1 KQNAVRHGAQ
11 PADARLLRRR
21 RRRRRARIA
30 STRIHVGQEHGRE
43 GDRGPGG
50 GYRERAQHAARP
62 ESPAHPF
69 DDGAASTAGEIDA
82 IRAKLPVGSH
92 ATPARAAQIRE
103 RVDHRLS
110 SAAGLIG
117 CYRTAEAAALSFVYC
132 SRSAYQRAET
142 GTVKTPFDAET
153 GQPPTVRFIVSV
165 STANVRRNNVSS
177 RGVPAQSAAGSEVDP
192 SRFVSTSNARATE
205 SASHDRR

>member
-1 KQNAVRHGAQ
+1 M
-11 PADARLLRRR
+11 
-21 RRRRRARIA
+21 
-30 STRIHVGQEHGRE
+30 
-43 GDRGPGG
+43 
-50 GYRERAQHAARP
+50 
-62 ESPAHPF
+62 
-69 DDGAASTAGEIDA
+69 
-82 IRAKLPVGSH
+82 
-92 ATPARAAQIRE
+92 
-103 RVDHRLS
+103 
-110 SAAGLIG
+110 
-117 CYRTAEAAALSFVYC
+117 SFVYC

-205 SASHDRR
+205 SASHDRRVKRVPDAEQSLPRHLVHGASRSVRPIRMSRRIIVTTQPPQRKFRLSCARGRG